1 MINVAD
7 LISESHLPGNYFA
20 PTTYLQGDFES
31 GLIENRQGARLLALP
46 DTLIRGLYSGLSAE
60 LGSATGLVLYNCGRK
75 WGKNFFRRFSQEVSS
90 YYQQS
95 LATMEMVELVQCL
108 KQCWKAHGWGLIEP
122 NFEHYQQ
129 GFLVIQVTNSSF
141 AKAIAECEQSPIASA
156 EQPSCFIEAGLLSAF
171 FSELS
176 ETDLHCVQTACESLG
191 ASSNWFILG
200 IKKRLESVSGMVE
213 QGQTHTAI
221 LQTLTAN

>member
-7 LISESHLPGNYFA
+7 LISESNIPGNYFA
-20 PTTYLQGDFES
+20 PKTYLQGDFES
-31 GLIENRQGARLLALP
+31 GLIENRQGGRLLALP
-46 DTLIRGLYSGLSAE
+46 ETLIRGLYSGLFAE

-90 YYQQS
+90 YYQQPVT
-95 LATMEMVELVQCL
+95 TMEMIELIQCL
-108 KQCWKAHGWGLIEP
+108 KQCWKAHGWGIIEP
-122 NFEHYQQ
+122 NFDHYQQ
-129 GFLVIQVTNSSF
+129 GFLVVQITNSGF
-141 AKAIAECEQSPIASA
+141 AKEIDSP

-200 IKKRLESVSGMVE
+200 IKKRLESVSEMVE

-221 LQTLTAN
+221 LQSLTANQ